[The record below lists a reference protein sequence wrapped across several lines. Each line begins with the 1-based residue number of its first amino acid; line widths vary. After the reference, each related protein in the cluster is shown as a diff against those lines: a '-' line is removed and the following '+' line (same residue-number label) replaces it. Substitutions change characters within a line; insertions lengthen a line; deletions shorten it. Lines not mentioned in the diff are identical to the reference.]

1 MKGLTFGVCWVFGPL
16 FEGVVF
22 LSGGVSGIIQDED
35 LRLVTSETSPGESR
49 ALTDDDE
56 TG

>member
-22 LSGGVSGIIQDED
+22 LSGVSGIIQDED
-35 LRLVTSETSPGESR
+35 LRLVTSETSPVESR
-49 ALTDDDE
+49 AFSDEDE